1 MILRGHDDGI
11 CLENTRIGVFE
22 AFRHSSGYKI
32 ESERSPLTKPGR
44 LHSVFT
50 TTVRGKVTGAVETG
64 GVPIGIPTGGV
75 EMNAPPEI
83 TTLKA
88 VFALKLRPPKLAF
101 DELTF
106 WIIHFPIWV
115 KIVGFC
121 AEEETDKIDDWKA
134 NDFGKSQPVHSGYYL
149 AQDDQES

>member
-1 MILRGHDDGI
+1 MVSVLRIPG
-11 CLENTRIGVFE
+11 LVYVKL
-22 AFRHSSGYKI
+22 RHWSGYKI
-32 ESERSPLTKPGR
+32 ESERSTLTKPGR

-50 TTVRGKVTGAVETG
+50 TTVRGEVTGAVKTG
-64 GVPIGIPTGGV
+64 GVPIGVPTGGV

-88 VFALKLRPPKLAF
+88 VFALKLRDPKLAF

-115 KIVGFC
+115 K
-121 AEEETDKIDDWKA
+121 
-134 NDFGKSQPVHSGYYL
+134 
-149 AQDDQES
+149 